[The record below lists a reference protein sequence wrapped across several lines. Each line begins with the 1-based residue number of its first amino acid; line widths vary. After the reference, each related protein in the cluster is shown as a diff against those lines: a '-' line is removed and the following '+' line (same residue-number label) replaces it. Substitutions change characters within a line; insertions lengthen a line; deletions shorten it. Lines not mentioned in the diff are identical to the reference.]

1 MFKRKPRKPPST
13 IKEALTL
20 GYENYAGAAV
30 YPAGKQRADCLFDP
44 GVERRVRSAIQ
55 EGWRCGFCGYVP
67 QPKFRTGLN
76 PTQKQIEGTKRM
88 LLRRHMAN
96 HLDDEVERKWQHQP
110 GFNHRGRIKPK
121 GGKP

>member
-1 MFKRKPRKPPST
+1 M
-13 IKEALTL
+13 TL
-20 GYENYAGAAV
+20 GYEIGAGASDAT
-30 YPAGKQRADCLFDP
+30 RRHRTDSLFDP

-88 LLRRHMAN
+88 LLRRHIAN
-96 HLDDEVERKWQHQP
+96 HLDDEGDQSDKWQHPP
-110 GFNHRGRIKPK
+110 GFNFRGRIKPQGDK
-121 GGKP
+121 S

>member
-1 MFKRKPRKPPST
+1 MTAWGKRVWPGKPPRT
-13 IKEALTL
+13 IAYDTEARAPDAT
-20 GYENYAGAAV
+20 
-30 YPAGKQRADCLFDP
+30 GKQRTDWLFDP
-44 GVERRVRSAIQ
+44 GVERRVGSAIQ

-96 HLDDEVERKWQHQP
+96 HLDDEGGQSDKWQHPP
-110 GFNHRGRIKPK
+110 GFNHRGQIKSN
-121 GGKP
+121 GSKP

>member
-1 MFKRKPRKPPST
+1 MTAWGKRVGPGKPPRT
-13 IKEALTL
+13 IAYDTEARAPDAT
-20 GYENYAGAAV
+20 
-30 YPAGKQRADCLFDP
+30 GKQRADWLFDP

-88 LLRRHMAN
+88 LLRRHIAN
-96 HLDDEVERKWQHQP
+96 HLDDEGDQSDKWQHPP
-110 GFNHRGRIKPK
+110 GFNFRGRIKPK
-121 GGKP
+121 GSKP

>member
-1 MFKRKPRKPPST
+1 MFKRKPRKLPST
-13 IKEALTL
+13 VKEALTL
-20 GYENYAGAAV
+20 GYENYAGASDAT
-30 YPAGKQRADCLFDP
+30 GKQRADCLFDP

-96 HLDDEVERKWQHQP
+96 HLNDEVERKWQHP
-110 GFNHRGRIKPK
+110 LGFNFRGRIKPQGDK
-121 GGKP
+121 S

>member
-1 MFKRKPRKPPST
+1 MTAWGKRVWPGKPPRT
-13 IKEALTL
+13 IAYDTEARASDATR
-20 GYENYAGAAV
+20 
-30 YPAGKQRADCLFDP
+30 KQRTDWLFDP

-88 LLRRHMAN
+88 LLRRHIAN
-96 HLDDEVERKWQHQP
+96 HLNNEVERKWQHPP
-110 GFNHRGRIKPK
+110 GFNFRGRIKPM
-121 GGKP
+121 GSKP